1 MVATFW
7 SQIPRG
13 LFETSRLR
21 VSNHVLVDNL
31 DRYTSWKGPNQ
42 VRRQPPTASQCWVNM
57 TIWLEVCVRFEK
69 SKSAIDNLI
78 ADCEG
83 SQWDTSFAHVLVC
96 RGWTIRPVREMEPQ
110 NRDRLQIINIVATQ
124 TCGRICLLQ
133 FLQHLDWYLLAKEMS
148 THTKQHHGYSFL
160 VVWCALHLIKCMSQ
174 RALWHSTH
182 TRTQILEIP
191 KKW

>member
-1 MVATFW
+1 MAATFW

-42 VRRQPPTASQCWVNM
+42 VRRQPPTASQCWANM

-83 SQWDTSFAHVLVC
+83 SQWDTSFAHVLMC

-110 NRDRLQIINIVATQ
+110 NHDRLQIIKILDMWRDLLIAVSTTPWLIFVGKGNVDTYQ
-124 TCGRICLLQ
+124 TTSWLFISG
-133 FLQHLDWYLLAKEMS
+133 
-148 THTKQHHGYSFL
+148 GL
-160 VVWCALHLIKCMSQ
+160 VCITAH
-174 RALWHSTH
+174 
-182 TRTQILEIP
+182 
-191 KKW
+191 